1 MKSVARTI
9 EEDEDDDP
17 DDDVK
22 AWNNERRPNKPAN
35 SLTTIEQLRPHDF
48 RSHNMRPRTLN
59 LTTCNLEQSISRLA
73 TSRTIDLRFSLI
85 NKDGEF
91 SCCDNDFELTTSN

>member
-1 MKSVARTI
+1 MVKTV

-59 LTTCNLEQSISRLA
+59 LTTC
-73 TSRTIDLRFSLI
+73 FSNYRPAIFFDRQGWRIFL
-85 NKDGEF
+85 
-91 SCCDNDFELTTSN
+91 L

>member
-1 MKSVARTI
+1 MVKTI
-9 EEDEDDDP
+9 EEDEDDAS

-22 AWNNERRPNKPAN
+22 AWNNERRPNKLVN

-48 RSHNMRPRTLN
+48 RSHDMRPRTLN

-73 TSRTIDLRFSLI
+73 SNYRPAIF
-85 NKDGEF
+85 
-91 SCCDNDFELTTSN
+91 CDQQGWQIFLL

>member
-1 MKSVARTI
+1 MVKTI
-9 EEDEDDDP
+9 EEDEDDAS

-22 AWNNERRPNKPAN
+22 AWNNERRPNKLAN

-48 RSHNMRPRTLN
+48 RSHDMRPRTLN

-73 TSRTIDLRFSLI
+73 TPRTIDLRFSLI
-85 NKDGEF
+85 NKDGKF
-91 SCCDNDFELTTSN
+91 SCCDNDFELTTSD